1 MIFTSCG
8 RNSGNTRGCNSS
20 LQCPPVDNRRHVGQ
34 TLSERGRNDHL
45 TLPNVVLTA
54 PDGCQLCST
63 AQTKT
68 TRVGV
73 HDTNKLYKLLCAL
86 ETTLA
91 SRELVVDEFDES
103 TAIDNDIRH
112 LPDVTSRYMREY
124 MLGGDLLTFLG
135 NFKTTYMTLLQV
147 ETRYNLSE
155 LNSTSC
161 TTQQRVRNISL
172 AVCEQDNFSEM

>member
-1 MIFTSCG
+1 M
-8 RNSGNTRGCNSS
+8 
-20 LQCPPVDNRRHVGQ
+20 
-34 TLSERGRNDHL
+34 
-45 TLPNVVLTA
+45 
-54 PDGCQLCST
+54 
-63 AQTKT
+63 
-68 TRVGV
+68 
-73 HDTNKLYKLLCAL
+73 
-86 ETTLA
+86 A